1 MQKYYDPIN
10 RRLVF
15 IKQSRRKADEK
26 FWDSHWSHYSDKD
39 FAKDVKKK
47 NRFVLYYTNKYL
59 PKGLKVLEGGC
70 GKGGKV
76 YSLHNNGY
84 DAYGVDYAT
93 NTVSKVN
100 QAVPELK
107 ITTGDVRKLDFDDHF
122 FDGYWSLGVIEHFVD
137 GYDAILS
144 EMNRVIKEGGYLFL
158 TVPSMSIIRKL
169 KAALGMYTHLENIE
183 LIRDG
188 FYQFAFSDGNII
200 NDFTENGFDLIAHKP
215 RSGLKGLKDEVK
227 ILQYPLQRLYDS
239 KLFIAKLTKKS
250 IDIAVRKIANHMSFF
265 IFQRN

>member
-1 MQKYYDPIN
+1 MQKYYDREN

-15 IKQSRRKADEK
+15 ENQSRGKADEK
-26 FWDSHWSHYSDKD
+26 FWDSHWSHYSDED
-39 FAKDVKKK
+39 FTKDVKIID
-47 NRFVLYYTNKYL
+47 RFVLYYTSKYL

-70 GKGGKV
+70 GKGQNV
-76 YSLHNNGY
+76 YTLQNNGY
-84 DAYGVDYAT
+84 DAYGVDYAI

-215 RSGLKGLKDEVK
+215 TSGLKGLKDEVK

-239 KLFIAKLTKKS
+239 KSFVAKLGKIP
-250 IDIAVRKIANHMSFF
+250 IDIAFRKIANHMSFF
-265 IFQRN
+265 IFKRN

>member
-1 MQKYYDPIN
+1 MKKYFDREN

-15 IKQSRRKADEK
+15 EKENLRKADSK
-26 FWDSHWSHYSDKD
+26 LWDSHWSDYSGED
-39 FAKDVKKK
+39 FAKDVKRKD
-47 NRFVLYYTNKYL
+47 RFVLYYTSKYL
-59 PKGLKVLEGGC
+59 PRGSKVLEGGC
-70 GKGGKV
+70 GIGDKV
-76 YSLHNNGY
+76 FSLHNYGF

-158 TVPSMSIIRKL
+158 TVPSMSIIRKIH
-169 KAALGMYTHLENIE
+169 APYM
-183 LIRDG
+183 
-188 FYQFAFSDGNII
+188 
-200 NDFTENGFDLIAHKP
+200 P
-215 RSGLKGLKDEVK
+215 R
-227 ILQYPLQRLYDS
+227 R
-239 KLFIAKLTKKS
+239 
-250 IDIAVRKIANHMSFF
+250 
-265 IFQRN
+265 

>member
-1 MQKYYDPIN
+1 MQKYYDREN

-15 IKQSRRKADEK
+15 ENQSRGKADEK
-26 FWDSHWSHYSDKD
+26 FWDSHWSHYSDED
-39 FAKDVKKK
+39 FTKDVKIID
-47 NRFVLYYTNKYL
+47 RFVLYYTSKYL

-100 QAVPELK
+100 QAIPELK

-215 RSGLKGLKDEVK
+215 TSGLKGLKDEVK

-239 KLFIAKLTKKS
+239 KSFVAKLGKIP
-250 IDIAVRKIANHMSFF
+250 IDIAFRKIANHMSFF
-265 IFQRN
+265 IFKRN

>member
-1 MQKYYDPIN
+1 MQKYYDREN

-15 IKQSRRKADEK
+15 ENQSRGKADEK
-26 FWDSHWSHYSDKD
+26 FWDSHWSHYSDED
-39 FAKDVKKK
+39 FTKDVKIID
-47 NRFVLYYTNKYL
+47 RFVLYYTSKYL

-70 GKGGKV
+70 GKGQNV
-76 YSLHNNGY
+76 YTLQNNGY
-84 DAYGVDYAT
+84 DAYGVDYAI

-239 KLFIAKLTKKS
+239 KSFVAKLGKIP
-250 IDIAVRKIANHMSFF
+250 IDIAFRKIANHMSFF
-265 IFQRN
+265 IFKRN